1 MIRQLALGLLA
12 SAFLVSACAGD
23 ATEPTRD
30 AIFADAGASSGSDTG
45 LTDDDASAPGEDA
58 GATEDAA
65 GPGPI
70 EDAGSTGD
78 TSGPDPVEDTGPADT
93 GTPRDTG
100 SPQDTGSPGSD
111 DYVPLFTS
119 ATPLEPANIYVDGDT
134 IVTHIA
140 DRGRD
145 RHAREDQYQ
154 NYDHYLPLYWEHRTT
169 RLRIE
174 DQVAS
179 GGQIEVSV
187 VSEWKLSIAEF
198 RAWYLGRGT
207 VATYSGNYAAGFT
220 EEGPGTF
227 DASHTLVSNAGD
239 QYRYR
244 FTIENALTL
253 DGQVVPLEVGQRME
267 IELSQFLD
275 APPRGRANY
284 YGTTFLY
291 RVGEGGMVPWET
303 RGRFED
309 PASDRE
315 NSVEIPERAWQGGFG
330 TTLPYGYSDEPD
342 RPFMQMATNLSHL
355 NGQRFVLGRRVHH
368 TDMNDGSHD
377 EGPENGR
384 FGELTGLA
392 GPRYVHPSCDG
403 CHTRNGRA
411 EVAPIGEPLD
421 RWVTLVGAEDH
432 GPDPLRGRVLQPVG
446 TTVGGEGNIRI
457 AEWIEEDG
465 LRRPRYAFDGEA
477 PARYSTRIA
486 PQLVGMGLLEAIPEE
501 AILAWEDPNDADGDG
516 ISGRARR
523 VPDPATGA
531 PRIGRFGYKAGTA
544 SIAHQTASALNTDM
558 GVTTSLAPDPDCG
571 SAQDDCGPSGVELSD
586 ERFDNLVAYVAL
598 LGVRPQRD
606 YDAPQVLRGG
616 EVFSDI
622 GCASCHRPEVTTSAY
637 HPHAELRS
645 QTIRPY
651 TDLLL
656 HDLGPGLA
664 DNLNEDGASGAEWRT
679 APLWSI
685 GLGDCVTGGV
695 EGPNQNETCTPSE
708 SYLHDGRARTLD
720 EAIRWHGGEAEGVTA
735 RYLELSGADR
745 DALIA
750 FLRSL

>member
-1 MIRQLALGLLA
+1 MNRQRALGLLA
-12 SAFLVSACAGD
+12 SALLVSACAGD

-45 LTDDDASAPGEDA
+45 LTGDDASAPGEDA

-78 TSGPDPVEDTGPADT
+78 TSGPGPVEDTGPADT
-93 GTPRDTG
+93 GTPQDTG
-100 SPQDTGSPGSD
+100 STPDTGSPGSD

-275 APPRGRANY
+275 APPRGRA
-284 YGTTFLY
+284 TTTA
-291 RVGEGGMVPWET
+291 RPSSTAWAKAGWC
-303 RGRFED
+303 RGRPEA
-309 PASDRE
+309 ASRIRPPIARTP
-315 NSVEIPERAWQGGFG
+315 SRSPSAPGRAA
-330 TTLPYGYSDEPD
+330 SA
-342 RPFMQMATNLSHL
+342 RPC
-355 NGQRFVLGRRVHH
+355 
-368 TDMNDGSHD
+368 
-377 EGPENGR
+377 
-384 FGELTGLA
+384 LTG
-392 GPRYVHPSCDG
+392 
-403 CHTRNGRA
+403 TRM
-411 EVAPIGEPLD
+411 
-421 RWVTLVGAEDH
+421 
-432 GPDPLRGRVLQPVG
+432 
-446 TTVGGEGNIRI
+446 
-457 AEWIEEDG
+457 
-465 LRRPRYAFDGEA
+465 
-477 PARYSTRIA
+477 SRIA
-486 PQLVGMGLLEAIPEE
+486 PSCR
-501 AILAWEDPNDADGDG
+501 W
-516 ISGRARR
+516 RR
-523 VPDPATGA
+523 
-531 PRIGRFGYKAGTA
+531 
-544 SIAHQTASALNTDM
+544 
-558 GVTTSLAPDPDCG
+558 TS
-571 SAQDDCGPSGVELSD
+571 
-586 ERFDNLVAYVAL
+586 
-598 LGVRPQRD
+598 
-606 YDAPQVLRGG
+606 
-616 EVFSDI
+616 
-622 GCASCHRPEVTTSAY
+622 
-637 HPHAELRS
+637 
-645 QTIRPY
+645 
-651 TDLLL
+651 
-656 HDLGPGLA
+656 
-664 DNLNEDGASGAEWRT
+664 RT
-679 APLWSI
+679 
-685 GLGDCVTGGV
+685 
-695 EGPNQNETCTPSE
+695 
-708 SYLHDGRARTLD
+708 
-720 EAIRWHGGEAEGVTA
+720 
-735 RYLELSGADR
+735 
-745 DALIA
+745 
-750 FLRSL
+750 